1 MWGRVVGSEHI
12 WSGCSHLQRRFRRVS
27 RRHIDCWPNKSLQSV
42 LSSSTY
48 SKEIKIIIIIII
60 ITTTCSI
67 LVLLYL
73 VYKEWILKVGIWREK
88 LTKGKHA
95 CVPGDRRNRQRD
107 KLWWRWTQLGFWC
120 SWWWSL
126 FSELIQKQKQN
137 KKNCLTQE
145 RKMDKNVIKKIVIAC
160 LHLGIYERERE
171 RMCVMVLVLSFSGVL
186 KLFKSKVARALG
198 VV

>member
-1 MWGRVVGSEHI
+1 MKKREKEPTFDVGLSGWIRTHLERVFPFAAQVSQ
-12 WSGCSHLQRRFRRVS
+12 SKPASHWLLAEQVS
-27 RRHIDCWPNKSLQSV
+27 PIC

-60 ITTTCSI
+60 ITTTTCSI

-126 FSELIQKQKQN
+126 FSELIQKQK
-137 KKNCLTQE
+137 
-145 RKMDKNVIKKIVIAC
+145 
-160 LHLGIYERERE
+160 
-171 RMCVMVLVLSFSGVL
+171 
-186 KLFKSKVARALG
+186 
-198 VV
+198 